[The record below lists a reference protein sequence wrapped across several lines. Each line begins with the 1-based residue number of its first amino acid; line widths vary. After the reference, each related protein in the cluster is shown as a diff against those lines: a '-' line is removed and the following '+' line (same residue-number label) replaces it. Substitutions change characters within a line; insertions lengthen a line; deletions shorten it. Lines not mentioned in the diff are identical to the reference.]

1 MSCEDD
7 YIHQQTNNN
16 LRELRKKSTER
27 RQASLLDTKYT
38 CGINESLR
46 PNRNDEKTKE
56 ARNRERGYH
65 RKNPKRHEK
74 LRTFKSQDEPETTM
88 TRTYQIGNS
97 QDQNFGNLEL
107 GRTVMESEQGG
118 TYMSGHHQSS
128 DRPCLL
134 VSLKGNKV
142 CLLGKLLRR
151 LRGFI
156 LRYHPLWSVLSGI
169 HALIRSVRST
179 GRV

>member
-27 RQASLLDTKYT
+27 RQASLLDTRYA

-65 RKNPKRHEK
+65 RKNPKRQEK
-74 LRTFKSQDEPETTM
+74 LRTFKSQDEPETIM

-97 QDQNFGNLEL
+97 QDQNFGKLEL

-118 TYMSGHHQSS
+118 H
-128 DRPCLL
+128 
-134 VSLKGNKV
+134 
-142 CLLGKLLRR
+142 
-151 LRGFI
+151 
-156 LRYHPLWSVLSGI
+156 I
-169 HALIRSVRST
+169 HVRASPVQ
-179 GRV
+179 R